1 MVDPVSSRT
10 IDSLRVIACAV
21 VVVSHG
27 YEMATGVLDNPVNEA
42 VSYTAVA
49 VFFFLSGYVN
59 QLSYQDKS
67 GYRAFLVARARRLLP
82 LYYLVAFVS
91 LVLAWG
97 AGLLRSTDW
106 MNLLFLQSIAV
117 PTVATNAPLWSLA
130 WEMVLYLAF
139 PLVLGIVRRPVAYLV
154 PLVVLLVLFGRHQVL
169 LVAFVAGV
177 AASYYGWRFP
187 RFAFMPG
194 WGRWTYEVYACHYPL
209 MFLAYG
215 LFLSA
220 V

>member
-1 MVDPVSSRT
+1 VVDPVSSRT
-10 IDSLRVIACAV
+10 IDSLRVIACGV
-21 VVVSHG
+21 VVASHA
-27 YEMATGVLDNPVNEA
+27 YEMLTGVLDNPINETI
-42 VSYTAVA
+42 SYTAVA

-59 QLSYQDKS
+59 QLSYQEKP
-67 GYRAFLVARARRLLP
+67 GYPAFLAARARRLLP
-82 LYYLVAFVS
+82 LYYLVALFS
-91 LVLAWG
+91 LALAWG

-106 MNLLFLQSIAV
+106 LNLLFLQSIAV
-117 PTVATNAPLWSLA
+117 PTVATNGPLWSLA

-139 PLVLGIVRRPVAYLV
+139 PLVLGIVRRPVVYLV

-169 LVAFVAGV
+169 LLAFLGGV
-177 AASYYGWRFP
+177 TASYYGWRFP
-187 RFAFMPG
+187 RFVFLPG

-215 LFLSA
+215 ALLVA